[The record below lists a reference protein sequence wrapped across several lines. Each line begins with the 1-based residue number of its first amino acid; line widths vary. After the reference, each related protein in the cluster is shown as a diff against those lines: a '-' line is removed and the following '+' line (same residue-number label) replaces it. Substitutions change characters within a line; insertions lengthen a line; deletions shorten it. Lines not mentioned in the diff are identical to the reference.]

1 MYSQNAAPHVRP
13 FLNFF
18 LKESILMYQKWKTDN
33 IWIKEVK
40 GAQLF
45 NFPLIDGQLLM
56 MIQTFILITILWGD
70 IFKLKQYGQ

>member
-45 NFPLIDGQLLM
+45 NFPLIDLIDLVGSEVGCAVLLVPE
-56 MIQTFILITILWGD
+56 L
-70 IFKLKQYGQ
+70 